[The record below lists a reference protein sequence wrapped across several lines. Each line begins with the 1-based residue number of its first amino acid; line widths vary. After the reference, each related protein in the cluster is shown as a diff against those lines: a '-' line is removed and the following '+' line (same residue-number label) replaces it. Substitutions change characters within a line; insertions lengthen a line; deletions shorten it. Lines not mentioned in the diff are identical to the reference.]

1 MARGHMQ
8 CHIKKS
14 RNLGKKK
21 QKQTE
26 YDMLSYLED
35 IKEFVSGL

>member
-8 CHIKKS
+8 CHIKKR
-14 RNLGKKK
+14 RNLGKK

-35 IKEFVSGL
+35 IKEFVRGL